1 MALLDTT
8 ATVITPERVPF
19 RYRLAGPGPRAMAWA
34 IDAMLRLVL
43 LLFLVALATL
53 AALLPGLGEGSVGP
67 LLVGAFLLE
76 WWYGAILETL
86 LQGRTPGK
94 WALGLRVVRVDGAP
108 ARFPDF
114 VLRNL
119 LRGVDF
125 LPGFYAFGA
134 AVMVADE
141 RLRRLGD
148 LVAGTVVVR
157 EDRAEVLER
166 VSLEPPVTEEER
178 RSLPARVPLDRGE
191 LAVIESFLRRRSK
204 LAPLRVE
211 ELAAQLGP
219 KLSERTGITAP
230 TWERVLVLAYARATG
245 RDRGEP

>member
-1 MALLDTT
+1 MVLLDTT
-8 ATVITPERVPF
+8 ATVVTPERVPF
-19 RYRLAGPGPRAMAWA
+19 RYRLAGPGPRAIAWA
-34 IDAMLRLVL
+34 VDAGIRVVILI
-43 LLFLVALATL
+43 ALAVL
-53 AALLPGLGEGSVGP
+53 AVAAAFVPGIGDASVGP
-67 LLVGAFLLE
+67 LLVAGFLLE

-94 WALGLRVVRVDGAP
+94 LLLGLRVVRVDGAP

-125 LPGFYAFGA
+125 LPGFYVIGV
-134 AVMVADE
+134 AVMAADE

-157 EDRAEVLER
+157 EDRTEVLEA
-166 VSLEPPVTEEER
+166 VAITPPVTEEER
-178 RSLPARVPLDRGE
+178 RGLPARVPLDRGD
-191 LAVIESFLRRRSK
+191 LSVIESFLRRRPK
-204 LAPLRVE
+204 LSPARIE
-211 ELAAQLGP
+211 ELASTFGP
-219 KLSERTGITAP
+219 VLSERTGIQAP

-245 RDRGEP
+245 RDRDDP